1 MLLGKTT
8 SQCAEWPHFVAAGR
22 GVAFFPFAI
31 RVCSGSPRMPR
42 CRLAYESPFFPP
54 GFVTGPPDH
63 QLSTS
68 LLSAQPRS
76 SALIS
81 VRAASRCS
89 AYPPVGVH
97 RLCALRKAA
106 RGTKH
111 FLNSQTN
118 EARRMNEWS
127 SGSSEKLWRQ
137 KTIATTAP
145 AWLSYL
151 SSVSAERNAAS
162 KGLSPSLSLSQPE
175 VHLSWKR
182 CSSSATSLSPSLPL
196 PLWRRGSRSAATGGR
211 SYRGSSSSTDRR
223 TEM

>member
-1 MLLGKTT
+1 MLLEK
-8 SQCAEWPHFVAAGR
+8 QRHNVQNDHILLQQV

-68 LLSAQPRS
+68 FLSAQPRS

-97 RLCALRKAA
+97 RLCALLKAA

-111 FLNSQTN
+111 FLHSQTN

-127 SGSSEKLWRQ
+127 SGSERLWRQ
-137 KTIATTAP
+137 KTIATMAS

-151 SSVSAERNAAS
+151 SSVSAERNAARVS
-162 KGLSPSLSLSQPE
+162 LSLSLSQPE
-175 VHLSWKR
+175 VHLS
-182 CSSSATSLSPSLPL
+182 
-196 PLWRRGSRSAATGGR
+196 
-211 SYRGSSSSTDRR
+211 
-223 TEM
+223 